1 MPDWERDREK
11 VEFERASMLFKPLNF
26 TMSSKFVSAGTS
38 EEADKGDEKKEKV
51 LTESEK
57 AVKMK
62 LFGNLT
68 RYGLLIVFDREL
80 VSRSYIFICPT
91 FLLYHI
97 FPTLNFHSII
107 ICTIPFF
114 SKKQQT

>member
-68 RYGLLIVFDREL
+68 RYVWILFLCFLI
-80 VSRSYIFICPT
+80 
-91 FLLYHI
+91 
-97 FPTLNFHSII
+97 LNGMSVD
-107 ICTIPFF
+107 
-114 SKKQQT
+114 SKKNADL